1 VRTLPQLL
9 PLTESGQLNI
19 MTQVTYVTA
28 QRNRDLASQ
37 DHGKLNSNSFK
48 FHKVFVTVD
57 WFEGEVRLKFPSWAI
72 AQKAVNQLRAGD
84 ATLWDTY
91 VIERC

>member
-1 VRTLPQLL
+1 
-9 PLTESGQLNI
+9 

-28 QRNRDLASQ
+28 QRNRDLASRN
-37 DHGKLNSNSFK
+37 HGKLNGFK

-57 WFEGEVRLKFPSWAI
+57 WFEGEVRLKFPSCAI
-72 AQKAVNQLRAGD
+72 AQRAVNQLRAGD